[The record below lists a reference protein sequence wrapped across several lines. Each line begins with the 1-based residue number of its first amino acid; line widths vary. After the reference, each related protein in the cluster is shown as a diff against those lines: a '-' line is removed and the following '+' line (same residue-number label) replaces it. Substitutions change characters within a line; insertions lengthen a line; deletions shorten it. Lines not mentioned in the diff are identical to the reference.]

1 MVIIFGSYFFG
12 LDYVLFFSDCTQ
24 CWQRTTR
31 SQNDSLKGWT
41 WCSNQQIHVFNIQ
54 CVFFGVFD
62 SFDFTCNNYRV
73 LHVSEGDFFSFSV
86 GGVGVGV
93 RKASKLRLVHWSQ
106 DVLVDWGQL
115 GFLDGESRVKVLD
128 VQDVPLRRKHFKI
141 KVWKWFFLSRVDWRN
156 VKKLTTLGLKGGSIS
171 FRSSRSQL
179 ILLKNGWSIMS
190 PAEQPGVPSLFW
202 GSFSSNF

>member
-1 MVIIFGSYFFG
+1 MCLTFNAFSLACLIRLISLAII
-12 LDYVLFFSDCTQ
+12 
-24 CWQRTTR
+24 
-31 SQNDSLKGWT
+31 
-41 WCSNQQIHVFNIQ
+41 
-54 CVFFGVFD
+54 
-62 SFDFTCNNYRV
+62 RV

-141 KVWKWFFLSRVDWRN
+141 KVWKWFFLSRVDWKN